1 MLLRSILVVG
11 HQVGNELF
19 SLVLLFEGHFRLLL
33 IDGCFLLPEH
43 SDMLL
48 PLLQPFL
55 VTGLAKT
62 EVVASTWVVVD
73 VHSVSKYKKNFFQ
86 APETKLALTLSHP
99 ASCTSTIPQT
109 YAPLV
114 GVMVAFSCRSNLIR
128 SSCRFSMSALL
139 PRTVFLA
146 SSIVFPA
153 LSTVWST
160 KRCSPSFGW

>member
-11 HQVGNELF
+11 HQVGNELL

-62 EVVASTWVVVD
+62 EVVAETWAVVD
-73 VHSVSKYKKNFFQ
+73 VHSVSKLKK
-86 APETKLALTLSHP
+86 KLLS
-99 ASCTSTIPQT
+99 ST
-109 YAPLV
+109 
-114 GVMVAFSCRSNLIR
+114 RN
-128 SSCRFSMSALL
+128 
-139 PRTVFLA
+139 
-146 SSIVFPA
+146 
-153 LSTVWST
+153 
-160 KRCSPSFGW
+160 